1 MVCFRL
7 SNSSITVSSFNGD
20 YGNYQL
26 VIREDGSILRTRIQ
40 NNYLWMEVDNW
51 SYWKQLLMERHF
63 IRYITI
69 MCNHF
74 RNILAEVWKYIL
86 GIKAF
91 NLNQKEE
98 KKYGKKED

>member
-1 MVCFRL
+1 MTFINLDNVLRDRIVCYSRMVCFRL

-51 SYWKQLLMERHF
+51 SY
-63 IRYITI
+63 
-69 MCNHF
+69 
-74 RNILAEVWKYIL
+74 
-86 GIKAF
+86 
-91 NLNQKEE
+91 
-98 KKYGKKED
+98 